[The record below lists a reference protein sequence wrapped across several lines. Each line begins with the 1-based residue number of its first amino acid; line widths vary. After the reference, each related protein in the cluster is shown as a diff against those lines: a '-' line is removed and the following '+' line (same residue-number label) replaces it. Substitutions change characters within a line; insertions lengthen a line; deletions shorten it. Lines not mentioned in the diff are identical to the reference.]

1 MHAPRIGRRIMALAE
16 VQEVL
21 VESAGKLRRRI
32 AGLIR
37 QSPEPEL
44 QEQDPV
50 LAMLAAAPV
59 DDEPVTDDDRRHIAE
74 GWQAYREGRVV
85 SSEEA
90 KPACLDLKDDNG
102 RMGANQAIPV

>member
-1 MHAPRIGRRIMALAE
+1 VHAPRIGRRIMALAE

-21 VESAGKLRRRI
+21 VESAGRLRRRV
-32 AGLIR
+32 AWLIR
-37 QSPEPEL
+37 RSPEPE
-44 QEQDPV
+44 QEERDPV

-90 KPACLDLKDDNG
+90 KQACLDAKGDTG
-102 RMGANQAIPV
+102 RREANPAKPV